1 MPVKSHQMPSAGQAI
16 IAGTAC
22 ALSEQQMAKL
32 EELMGACFVDGL
44 PYLAGSYG
52 MLRSTLKG
60 GSSPDWSNTRK
71 EILASLK
78 HVATVASKDDRGKLD
93 AAIAGAVGVVRG
105 YYLPWH
111 VSRLIGG
118 PGLRG
123 FDPQLVGQ
131 ATPQEIEEAAR
142 AAMKDERLAPA
153 LGGGRQKDVAGRRL
167 IHTVIQAYEMHT
179 GRPAKA
185 DGRGSI
191 FLDALCLVAAYV
203 GWITSE
209 HTLRERAYE
218 ILHEVKPG
226 SAQVDG
232 PLMWIA
238 KVQAQKI

>member
-1 MPVKSHQMPSAGQAI
+1 
-16 IAGTAC
+16 
-22 ALSEQQMAKL
+22 
-32 EELMGACFVDGL
+32 MGACFVDGL

-78 HVATVASKDDRGKLD
+78 HVATIASKGDREKLD

-118 PGLRG
+118 PDLLG
-123 FDPQLVGQ
+123 FDPQLLRQ
-131 ATPQEIEEAAR
+131 ATPQEIEWAAR
-142 AAMKDERLAPA
+142 AAMKDEKLAPA

-167 IHTVIQAYEMHT
+167 IHTVIQAYEMHS

-203 GWITSE
+203 GWTISE
-209 HTLRERAYE
+209 NTLRERAYE

-238 KVQAQKI
+238 KVQAQKSK